1 MFTIDKKKF
10 GAFIAQL
17 RREKGLTQKEL
28 AQQLFLSDK
37 AVSKWETGASIP
49 DTALLMPL
57 AELLGVSV
65 TELLMCERVRREPMD
80 PGTVESLVQTAIHYA
95 DERPA
100 RAWQKRSVWMLLYPL
115 CLALGCACLALQRAQ
130 GSTSEAI
137 WVSLLLGGAF
147 GAYFI
152 FLARTTLPRYYDE
165 NRISAVSDGPLR
177 LNLPGA
183 AFHNGNWPHVLR
195 VGRIWSCLSMAA
207 LPALS
212 LLLRRMAPMLW
223 DQAEPWVCLTLLLV
237 GLFVPI
243 YRAGRR

>member
-17 RREKGLTQKEL
+17 RREKGLTQREL

-65 TELLMCERVRREPMD
+65 TELLMCQRVRREPMD
-80 PGTVESLVQTAIHYA
+80 PGTVESLVQAAIHYA

-100 RAWQKRSVWMLLYPL
+100 RAWQERSIWMALYPL
-115 CLALGCACLALQRAQ
+115 CLALGCACLVWQ
-130 GSTSEAI
+130 GTRGEVSEAME
-137 WVSLLLGGAF
+137 VSLLLGGAF
-147 GAYFI
+147 GAYFV

-165 NRISAVSDGPLR
+165 NRIGAVSDGPLR
-177 LNLPGA
+177 LNLPGT
-183 AFHNGNWPHVLR
+183 AFHNGNWPRVLR
-195 VGRIWSCLSMAA
+195 AGRIWSCLSMAA
-207 LPALS
+207 LPLLS
-212 LLLRRMAPMLW
+212 LLLGRLAPALW
-223 DQAEPWVCLTLLLV
+223 GRAEPWACLALLLG
-237 GLFVPI
+237 GLFLPI
-243 YRAGRR
+243 YRAGRK